1 MREVSAGR
9 QYAGKPSCLKKDEV
23 DQGRRVAD
31 SFGKSPGKLAG
42 GFGEEKVDVA
52 GVAFLKAGFA
62 VTEVVFPGPAKGIVV
77 TKGDDFLLV
86 FLGAEAPSSRNV
98 RA

>member
-1 MREVSAGR
+1 M
-9 QYAGKPSCLKKDEV
+9 
-23 DQGRRVAD
+23 
-31 SFGKSPGKLAG
+31 
-42 GFGEEKVDVA
+42 DVA
-52 GVAFLKAGFA
+52 CVAFLKAGFA

-86 FLGAEAPSSRNV
+86 SLKRKRHSRNV